1 MNVWAFPDGA
11 IRVPYP
17 GMETRELSDLVRY
30 DEWANARLVAAFR
43 ELSDETFVAPVA
55 SSFGSLRDTFA
66 HIVSA
71 EWIWLRR
78 WKGVSPTAVAGWLGS
93 GSRAELLA
101 ELAALEKERAEFLAS
116 LPAGGLQAS
125 LTYRTLNGQEHTNR
139 LGDLIRHVVN
149 HSTYHRGQAA
159 TQMRQLGLH
168 PPSTDFVLF
177 LRERG

>member
-1 MNVWAFPDGA
+1 MDTA
-11 IRVPYP
+11 
-17 GMETRELSDLVRY
+17 ELNELIGY
-30 DEWANARLVAAFR
+30 DEWANERFAAALR
-43 ELSDETFVAPVA
+43 EVSDEVFTAPVA

-78 WKGVSPTAVAGWLGS
+78 WKGDSPTAPPAWLGS

-101 ELAALEKERAEFLAS
+101 ELAALEKERAEFLAAVAS
-116 LPAGGLQAS
+116 GGLRAPIR
-125 LTYRTLNGQEHTNR
+125 YRTLKGQEHTNQ

-149 HSTYHRGQAA
+149 HSTYHRGQIG

-168 PPSTDFVLF
+168 PPSTDFVLY
-177 LRERG
+177 LRDRG

>member
-1 MNVWAFPDGA
+1 MDTA
-11 IRVPYP
+11 
-17 GMETRELSDLVRY
+17 ELNDLIGY
-30 DEWANARLVAAFR
+30 DEWANARLVTALR
-43 ELSDETFVAPVA
+43 EVSDDVFTAPVA

-78 WKGVSPTAVAGWLGS
+78 WKGDSPTTPAGWLGS

-125 LTYRTLNGQEHTNR
+125 LTYRTLNGQEHANR
-139 LGDLIRHVVN
+139 LCDLIRHVVN

-168 PPSTDFVLF
+168 PPSTDFVLY
-177 LRERG
+177 LRDNG